1 MLDKMKE
8 RIKFLREKLG
18 KSQEEFGKELGLSR
32 NYISLVENGQRNL
45 SDQSLKVLC
54 SLYSVNEEWVRTG
67 KGNMEKSRTKNQEVF
82 DFANKV
88 MDLPDKKF
96 KKRFIEAL
104 AKLDERDWECLEK
117 IVLEIT
123 KEG

>member
-1 MLDKMKE
+1 MKNGFE
-8 RIKFLREKLG
+8 PEKEIW
-18 KSQEEFGKELGLSR
+18 KNPE
-32 NYISLVENGQRNL
+32 
-45 SDQSLKVLC
+45 
-54 SLYSVNEEWVRTG
+54 
-67 KGNMEKSRTKNQEVF
+67 TKNQEVF

>member
-1 MLDKMKE
+1 MKE

-32 NYISLVENGQRNL
+32 NYISLIENGQRNL

-123 KEG
+123 KKS

>member
-1 MLDKMKE
+1 
-8 RIKFLREKLG
+8 
-18 KSQEEFGKELGLSR
+18 
-32 NYISLVENGQRNL
+32 
-45 SDQSLKVLC
+45 
-54 SLYSVNEEWVRTG
+54 
-67 KGNMEKSRTKNQEVF
+67 
-82 DFANKV
+82 